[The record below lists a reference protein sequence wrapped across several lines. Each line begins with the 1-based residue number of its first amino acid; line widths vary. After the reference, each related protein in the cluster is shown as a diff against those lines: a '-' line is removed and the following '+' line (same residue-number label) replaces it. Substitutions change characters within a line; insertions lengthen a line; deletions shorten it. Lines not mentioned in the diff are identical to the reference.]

1 MIIYRKESSR
11 ILSAGFRMV
20 VTSSSGNQEDET
32 GRAIWVDK
40 LLSQL
45 LFMVAYYNIRYE
57 E

>member
-1 MIIYRKESSR
+1 MYRKESSR

-40 LLSQL
+40 LLSVIVHGCILQ
-45 LFMVAYYNIRYE
+45 Y
-57 E
+57 

>member
-20 VTSSSGNQEDET
+20 VTSRSGNQEDET
-32 GRAIWVDK
+32 GRALWVHK